1 MNANRSTPAARRATN
16 VSGKTKRPGRT
27 GHALSPRKPPRFR
40 EILVPIDFS
49 PGAKQA
55 LAFAVPLA
63 RQFKGQITLLH
74 VVESRLLPEELT
86 FLSMESDRRITAARR
101 KLDALARKAV
111 PGSLL
116 KKTLVTA
123 GRPFEV
129 ITHTAQGLRMD
140 AIVIATHGRSGLKR
154 LLLGSTAEQVV
165 RHSPCPVLTVRL
177 PEDPKS
183 TKRQT
188 TSLAPRI
195 NRILVPVTFSK
206 PAVNLTR
213 YAVGLARTM
222 RARLAFLHVIL
233 PLPARYRVDYEQYDR
248 EAATKARQQLDRLA
262 ASIPK
267 SVKTEILVR
276 QDDPH
281 SGITRTAREWRA
293 DLILLSTHGRTG
305 FEYLVF
311 GSTAEG
317 VVRRAPCPVL
327 TIGRP

>member
-1 MNANRSTPAARRATN
+1 MKTMRIRPTTPLANTARTRRKN
-16 VSGKTKRPGRT
+16 PRRT
-27 GHALSPRKPPRFR
+27 TQTSSPRNRPRFGD
-40 EILVPIDFS
+40 ILVPIDFS
-49 PGAKQA
+49 PGARQA

-63 RQFKGQITLLH
+63 RQFKGGITLLH
-74 VVESRLLPEELT
+74 VVESRLVPEELS

-140 AIVIATHGRSGLKR
+140 AIVIATHGRVGVKR
-154 LLLGSTAEQVV
+154 LLLGSTAERVV

-195 NRILVPVTFSK
+195 NRILVPVTFSE

-213 YAVGLARTM
+213 YAVALARTM
-222 RARLAFLHVIL
+222 RARLGFLHIVR
-233 PLPARYRVDYEQYDR
+233 PLEAPLRVDSEKYYA
-248 EAATKARQQLDRLA
+248 EASDEARRQLGKIA
-262 ASIPK
+262 ASIPEPI
-267 SVKTEILVR
+267 KTEILLR
-276 QDDPH
+276 RDIPH
-281 SGITRTAREWRA
+281 LGITRTAREWRA

-317 VVRRAPCPVL
+317 VVRHAPCAVL
-327 TIGRP
+327 TIGRS